1 MNFLNRAIKNST
13 RKMSKTVLL
22 ALTFFVIGNFVI
34 VGLGISNAA
43 EQAQI
48 QTRMKMRAV
57 VEISV
62 DWSMFWDEIDE
73 LELSEEEENQAYEDF
88 QTNHAMIAMDEVNAL
103 LEDERVKAINSTTM
117 QAGYSIDFD
126 AVPIGNE
133 RELEQNNTQSSCYVD
148 EDGVEICEE
157 WVYID
162 PAIMFKSNIMPTMI
176 EFEDGIYELVE
187 GRMYTQEEVDNG
199 SPVVLITDTLAAYN
213 NLRIGDTITL
223 SSLSNSDIEGGYFGG
238 LDLLLSTE
246 DVYFELEIIGIFN
259 NTEEID
265 PTAENFDWMSSYE
278 SPENVVLFPTMTFV
292 NSQIDLAIKIWE
304 AEKLAYPDS
313 EYYQD
318 EDNKPSPDDIMDVR
332 NVIVLL
338 HDPLKVD
345 EFVSDYEVSSE
356 GMYRTVDANNEVFE
370 ELSRPLETIGLFA
383 NFIVWLVVINAIIII
398 TLVTALTLKTRE
410 YEIGVLLSQGVTKF
424 KIVAQFFVELALVA
438 VIGFTV
444 AIASGMMI
452 AGQVGETVLSY
463 QVDSS
468 GLNEEQEDDYYY
480 GGFWGLDGYFT
491 DIELDDIVSEYEVE
505 ISPIIILQIYV
516 AGLGIVLISILIPSM
531 MVMRFNPKRI
541 LMSSQ

>member
-43 EQAQI
+43 EQAQV

-57 VEISV
+57 LVYEADYQKFYEDAEDEDYETE
-62 DWSMFWDEIDE
+62 DWMALTKQHLIF
-73 LELSEEEENQAYEDF
+73 SEEE
-88 QTNHAMIAMDEVNAL
+88 IADILA
-103 LEDERVKAINSTTM
+103 DDRVKAINAVSPNVL
-117 QAGYSIDFD
+117 YSDGFE

-133 RELEQNNTQSSCYVD
+133 RENENMGTSMSCYVD
-148 EDGVEICEE
+148 QDGVEVCEE
-157 WVYID
+157 HVWVD
-162 PAIMFKSNIMPTMI
+162 PNIRGMGNAYPDMI
-176 EFEDGIYELVE
+176 EFQDGMFEMVE
-187 GRMYTQEEVDNG
+187 GRMYTQEEIDNG
-199 SPVVLITDTLAAYN
+199 TPVALITDTLAAHN
-213 NLRIGDTITL
+213 NLRVGDTITL
-223 SSLSNSDIEGGYFGG
+223 AQEQQSSYDSGGYYGSLG
-238 LDLLLSTE
+238 LTYEESLI
-246 DVYFELEIIGIFN
+246 ELEIIGIFN
-259 NTEEID
+259 NLEEVD
-265 PTAENFDWMSSYE
+265 PTTENFDWMSPYE
-278 SPENVVLFPTMTFV
+278 SPENIVL
-292 NSQIDLAIKIWE
+292 
-304 AEKLAYPDS
+304 YPDS
-313 EYYQD
+313 AVAKVMYELQLKLWESNKLQYPDDEYYQND
-318 EDNKPSPDDIMDVR
+318 DYAPTLDGMLNKTNLTI
-332 NVIVLL
+332 LL
-338 HDPLKVD
+338 SDPLKV
-345 EFVSDYEVSSE
+345 E
-356 GMYRTVDANNEVFE
+356 GFYNELLASIEEEELYRTVDANNEVFE